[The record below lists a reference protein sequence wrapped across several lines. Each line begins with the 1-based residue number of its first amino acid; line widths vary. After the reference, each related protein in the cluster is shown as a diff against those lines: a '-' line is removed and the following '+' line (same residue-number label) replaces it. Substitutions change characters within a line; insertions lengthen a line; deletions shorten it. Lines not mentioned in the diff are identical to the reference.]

1 LARILILVVVA
12 WNLQAAFSFLGWPGV
27 FSPGFELS
35 GAAGDAAVR
44 GIAVLFL
51 MWNVP
56 YLAAAWHPVKN
67 IVSLREALAMQFIG
81 LLGETS
87 IYLSLSAQHSS
98 LRASILR
105 FVLFDAAG
113 LAALLLAF
121 WMVKNKRVRPV

>member
-1 LARILILVVVA
+1 
-12 WNLQAAFSFLGWPGV
+12 
-27 FSPGFELS
+27 
-35 GAAGDAAVR
+35 VR
-44 GIAVLFL
+44 GIAVLFV

-87 IYLSLSAQHSS
+87 IYLSLSAQHAN

-121 WMVKNKRVRPV
+121 WIVKNKRAGVVRTEIKLA